1 MLRVNQSN
9 ALDVSINNDFQSG
22 VHFHATGT
30 GKSLI
35 AFTLLEEF
43 YAKYPKKN
51 VIWLCEQKSILI
63 QQFTKEV
70 MSRMKKII
78 WF

>member
-1 MLRVNQSN
+1 MLRYNQTD
-9 ALDVSINNDFQSG
+9 AINTSLNNKFESG

-43 YAKYPKKN
+43 YAKYPNKN

-63 QQFTKEV
+63 QQFT
-70 MSRMKKII
+70 I
-78 WF
+78 